1 MTQVSAGIYEDAQ
14 GNLTDINGAILVEA
28 EKRTRDLVY
37 SRPCGYLSPV
47 ENWNPGKRAEW
58 VSRVL
63 FKAPKIDSP
72 EVQEGGGSDA

>member
-14 GNLTDINGAILVEA
+14 GNLTDINGKILVPV

-37 SRPCGYLSPV
+37 SRPVGYLSPV

-58 VSRVL
+58 NERVNYQV
-63 FKAPKIDSP
+63 KIESG
-72 EVQEGGGSDA
+72 EVKEGGDA